1 MRAGQL
7 EDHAAQ
13 RLGIAQHQGRR
24 GAGERDVD
32 LVGQPGIELAG
43 LVVDRHLLLVLGGG
57 DLRELEIVAHRQIS
71 TVAALAKPRPTW
83 ALTR

>member
-43 LVVDRHLLLVLGGG
+43 LVVDRDLFLVLGGG
-57 DLRELEIVAHRQIS
+57 DLGELEIVAHTS
-71 TVAALAKPRPTW
+71 TVPSPGKPRPTC
-83 ALTR
+83 ALIW

>member
-7 EDHAAQ
+7 EDHAAE

-43 LVVDRHLLLVLGGG
+43 LVVDRHLLVVLGGG
-57 DLRELEIVAHRQIS
+57 DLRELEIVAHTS
-71 TVAALAKPRPTW
+71 TVPSPAKPRPTC
-83 ALTR
+83 ALIW